1 MEIVAEYKG
10 KPTSDL
16 FSEILYT
23 TGLEY
28 KEAMLVVEN
37 NNVGF
42 QCSRKAFRKRV

>member
-16 FSEILYT
+16 FSEILFT
-23 TGLEY
+23 TGGEY
-28 KEAMLVVEN
+28 KEAMVVVEN

-42 QCSRKAFRKRV
+42 HVLEKLLEKEK